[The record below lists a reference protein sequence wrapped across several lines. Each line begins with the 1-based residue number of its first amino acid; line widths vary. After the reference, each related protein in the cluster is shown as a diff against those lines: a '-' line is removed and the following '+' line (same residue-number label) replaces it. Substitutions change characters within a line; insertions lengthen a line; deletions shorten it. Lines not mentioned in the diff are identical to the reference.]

1 MQTIPGKGT
10 TIKHF
15 ACNNQEDNRMGVDSV
30 VGERALRE
38 IYLRGFQYAIE
49 ETQPKALMT
58 SYNLIN
64 GVHSANSYD
73 LCTVSA
79 RKEWGYEGMIMT
91 DWMTTTDGGSLSY
104 VCMKAGNDMIM
115 PGCAADHENIRQAL
129 KDGKLTMDELKA
141 CVVRIIRLALECE
154 VKEQN

>member
-1 MQTIPGKGT
+1 
-10 TIKHF
+10 
-15 ACNNQEDNRMGVDSV
+15 
-30 VGERALRE
+30 
-38 IYLRGFQYAIE
+38 
-49 ETQPKALMT
+49 
-58 SYNLIN
+58 
-64 GVHSANSYD
+64 
-73 LCTVSA
+73 
-79 RKEWGYEGMIMT
+79 MT

-129 KDGKLTMDELKA
+129 NDGKLTMDELKA